1 MNGPIEWASE
11 RARGG
16 NSPTQGKGGFAGS
29 WQALHGT
36 GADSCDE
43 MVSGLQHAAA
53 AREWMAGNW

>member
-1 MNGPIEWASE
+1 MIALETVNLRPSRTEQITSAWGE
-11 RARGG
+11 
-16 NSPTQGKGGFAGS
+16 FAGS

-53 AREWMAGNW
+53 AREWIADNW